1 MLMSV
6 SSISSDTV
14 MIFEFDWKPRCV
26 MIISENWS
34 AMSTFYIFLRAFLI
48 HRRDDGAILHADD
61 HRQAAAH
68 IDKCVTHTFLCH
80 AVNRRV
86 EPRETVRREAAAT
99 LLDARPRVR

>member
-48 HRRDDGAILHADD
+48 HRRDDGAVLDAND
-61 HRQAAAH
+61 HRQPAAH
-68 IDKCVTHTFLCH
+68 VDERVAPPPSLPCGQPP
-80 AVNRRV
+80 RR
-86 EPRETVRREAAAT
+86 AA
-99 LLDARPRVR
+99 